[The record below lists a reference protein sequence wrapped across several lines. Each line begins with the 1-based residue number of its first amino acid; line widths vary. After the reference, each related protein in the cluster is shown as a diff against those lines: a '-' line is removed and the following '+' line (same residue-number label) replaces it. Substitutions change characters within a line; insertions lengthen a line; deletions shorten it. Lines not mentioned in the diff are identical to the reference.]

1 MSVDFSKSPLEN
13 LMEMLN
19 AKSSVVAK
27 TTDFMEFGKPAILAG
42 DPSSR
47 NTQVSLR
54 TNMEFSH
61 AGRVAPKFTRLP
73 LNSVI
78 TSRVNIKVEDYA
90 TFEEALETYRRKYG
104 IYLDHFDVQ
113 PDQPFDVSGGES
125 SYAIAVTA
133 PAGSYGYFGTAVL
146 NVSVNWRFD
155 DPEKVEADME
165 QLRQLVQFD
174 LPLALNSL
182 SF

>member
-1 MSVDFSKSPLEN
+1 MSVDFSKTPLDN

-27 TTDFMEFGKPAILAG
+27 ATDFIEIDRLTVLTDDVDG
-42 DPSSR
+42 R
-47 NTQVSLR
+47 NTQLSLR

-61 AGRVAPKFTRLP
+61 AGRVNPKFNRLP

-78 TSRVNIKVEDYA
+78 TPRVNVTVEDYA
-90 TFEEALETYRRKYG
+90 TFEQVLETYRRKYG
-104 IYLDHFDVQ
+104 VYVDVLDVQ
-113 PDQPFDVSGGES
+113 PDQPFDVSGGDL
-125 SYAIAVTA
+125 SYAVAVTS
-133 PAGSYGYFGTAVL
+133 PATSFGYKGTAVL
-146 NVSVNWRFD
+146 NVNVNWRFD
-155 DPEKVEADME
+155 DPEKVEMDMN

>member
-1 MSVDFSKSPLEN
+1 MSVDFSKTPLDN

-27 TTDFMEFGKPAILAG
+27 TTDFIEIDRLTVLTD
-42 DPSSR
+42 DPDGR

-54 TNMEFSH
+54 TNMDFSH
-61 AGRVAPKFTRLP
+61 AGRVNPKFDRLP
-73 LNSVI
+73 LSSVI
-78 TSRVNIKVEDYA
+78 TSRVNITVEDYA
-90 TFEEALETYRRKYG
+90 TFDQALETYRRKYG
-104 IYLDHFDVQ
+104 IYLDRQDVL
-113 PDQPFDVSGGES
+113 PDQPFDVSGGDL
-125 SYAIAVTA
+125 SYAVAVTS
-133 PAGSYGYFGTAVL
+133 PATSFGYKGTAIL
-146 NVSVNWRFD
+146 NVNVNWRFD
-155 DPEKVEADME
+155 DPEKVESDMN